1 MSRNNTLAILFLTA
15 TLAACSSGGRY
26 ELDDDKAPTSAP
38 DVTKVE
44 DAHPKYEPYSRG
56 GNKKNYTVLGK
67 SYQVM
72 DSGAGY
78 AEKGIASWY
87 GAKFHGH
94 LTSNGE
100 TYDMYSMSAAHKTL
114 PLPSYVKVTNLKNDK
129 TVIVRVNDRGPFHAD
144 RVIDLSYAAA
154 HRLDMLKTGTANVSL
169 EVIYIAN
176 PESSALAELK
186 GTELHYIQVVASSNK
201 ERLGHLANSLEQK
214 YQVKSRIQS
223 VNNLY
228 RLQLGPIGQQQLA
241 DKLTE
246 KLKQEGYPQSYLLTE
261 WTKINEPRLN
271 SIVD

>member
-1 MSRNNTLAILFLTA
+1 MLRSNTLIALMLTT
-15 TLAACSSGGRY
+15 TLAACSSGSRY
-26 ELDDDKAPTSAP
+26 DIDQDKAPTSAP

-56 GNKKNYTVLGK
+56 GNKSTYTVLGK
-67 SYQVM
+67 SYKVM
-72 DSGAGY
+72 PSGEGY

-129 TVIVRVNDRGPFHAD
+129 TVIVRVNDRGPFHED

-176 PESSALAELK
+176 PESAALAELK
-186 GTELHYIQVVASSNK
+186 DTQLHFIQVVASSNK
-201 ERLGHLANSLEQK
+201 ARVENLAKSLEQK
-214 YQVKSRIQS
+214 YKVKTRVQS
-223 VNNLY
+223 ANNLY

-241 DKLTE
+241 TKLTE
-246 KLKQEGYPQSYLLTE
+246 TLKQEGYPNSYLLTE
-261 WTKINEPRLN
+261 
-271 SIVD
+271 